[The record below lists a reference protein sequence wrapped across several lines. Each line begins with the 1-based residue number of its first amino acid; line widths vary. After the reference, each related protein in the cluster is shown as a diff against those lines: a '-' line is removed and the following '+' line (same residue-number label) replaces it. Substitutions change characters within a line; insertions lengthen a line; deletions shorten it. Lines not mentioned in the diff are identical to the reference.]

1 MDAGREIEVSE
12 NQVLISKTD
21 KKGIITYASPDFAD
35 ICGYSQEELL
45 NKPHNIIRHPDMPS
59 IIFKEVWSIIQSGEP
74 WNGIV
79 KNRTRSGDYYIV
91 DATITPVLTDE
102 VITGY
107 ISIRKKPKTEDKNAA
122 LEYYNKIN
130 SGRIKHSPENLKKVL
145 TETDDLKV
153 FIKNQA
159 LHSIP
164 FFLSQIF
171 VLMVSPYFA
180 LPLFFIYCLS
190 LFFQFKELK
199 KKEQVIQKVRQYS
212 NQFSAGDLNF
222 EFDRFRKLENLD
234 LRSTLFGMKSR
245 VLLFWGIVKSIR
257 NISHEIQE
265 NNNKLTRIS
274 TEMNNVNSHHAATS
288 EEMASALYEINNSMD
303 NTSHLVN
310 SQSEHLN
317 KIYESIKEL
326 NTNILVLTQN
336 VDTLAQTANSSSE
349 KIGLVKELLLSS
361 KTSMN
366 SILKTSEQMQK
377 VIEMIAEISDQTNL
391 LSLNA
396 SIESAR
402 AGESGR
408 GFAVVSKEISK
419 LAERTADNL
428 SSISK
433 LIHELQTVVKTGDSG
448 IQNASVNILG
458 LFEIFHTIRET
469 AEVSSNLMV
478 EQLENV
484 MSIEENSK
492 NLKNSGEEIRQLI
505 ESQTLAVSEIKDS
518 TQSVADELT
527 NTAAQSEELIQIV
540 ENLKNPISNILNII
554 EHFKTEK

>member
-1 MDAGREIEVSE
+1 
-12 NQVLISKTD
+12 
-21 KKGIITYASPDFAD
+21 
-35 ICGYSQEELL
+35 
-45 NKPHNIIRHPDMPS
+45 
-59 IIFKEVWSIIQSGEP
+59 
-74 WNGIV
+74 
-79 KNRTRSGDYYIV
+79 
-91 DATITPVLTDE
+91 
-102 VITGY
+102 
-107 ISIRKKPKTEDKNAA
+107 
-122 LEYYNKIN
+122 
-130 SGRIKHSPENLKKVL
+130 
-145 TETDDLKV
+145 
-153 FIKNQA
+153 
-159 LHSIP
+159 
-164 FFLSQIF
+164 
-171 VLMVSPYFA
+171 
-180 LPLFFIYCLS
+180 
-190 LFFQFKELK
+190 
-199 KKEQVIQKVRQYS
+199 
-212 NQFSAGDLNF
+212 
-222 EFDRFRKLENLD
+222 
-234 LRSTLFGMKSR
+234 
-245 VLLFWGIVKSIR
+245 
-257 NISHEIQE
+257 
-265 NNNKLTRIS
+265 
-274 TEMNNVNSHHAATS
+274 
-288 EEMASALYEINNSMD
+288 ASALYEINNSMD